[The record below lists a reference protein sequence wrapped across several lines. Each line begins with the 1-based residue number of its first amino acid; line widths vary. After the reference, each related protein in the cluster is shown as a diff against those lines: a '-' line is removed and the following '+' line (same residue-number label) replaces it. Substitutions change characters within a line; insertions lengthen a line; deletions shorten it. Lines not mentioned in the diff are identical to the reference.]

1 MKLYFP
7 SKVTVIRN
15 KLARSDH
22 RFWKCWVWEGGGQ
35 THPMYIDKQKCLNK
49 KNKQYI
55 FTNLENPTLW
65 GRGMVIIKNFNCNDN
80 FVIFTPISICSQ
92 KSGGEVAINFIL
104 FNFLYEYLRKMFA
117 VKKRVPGIHP
127 PPPPPCYV

>member
-1 MKLYFP
+1 MIIVFE
-7 SKVTVIRN
+7 SVGFGR
-15 KLARSDH
+15 
-22 RFWKCWVWEGGGQ
+22 GGQ

-80 FVIFTPISICSQ
+80 FVIFTPIFICSQ
-92 KSGGEVAINFIL
+92 KSGGEVATSSYSIFYMNI
-104 FNFLYEYLRKMFA
+104 
-117 VKKRVPGIHP
+117 
-127 PPPPPCYV
+127 